1 MLSLINYFTY
11 CIKVK
16 QDTCNRLEETW
27 HVVNV
32 VIDSVYMGKEQLLAA
47 LNELHI
53 HEVNIFRIYN
63 LARLLER

>member
-1 MLSLINYFTY
+1 MSYFTY

-32 VIDSVYMGKEQLLAA
+32 VINSVYLGEEQLLAA
-47 LNELHI
+47 LNELYV
-53 HEVNIFRIYN
+53 HEVNIFCIYN
-63 LARLLER
+63 LARLSER